1 MAVNGLT
8 KVMAKEWGRYN
19 VNVNS
24 VGFGFIDTRLIAPL
38 GSADSEIEMKGHK
51 IKIGVQQRLLDQMKG
66 MCPLGRLGS
75 VEEAAGPVLFF
86 CSPLSDYVSG
96 EIMICSG
103 GARS

>member
-1 MAVNGLT
+1 
-8 KVMAKEWGRYN
+8 
-19 VNVNS
+19 
-24 VGFGFIDTRLIAPL
+24 
-38 GSADSEIEMKGHK
+38 MKGQK
-51 IKIGVQQRLLDQMKG
+51 IKIGVQQGLLDQMKA

-75 VEEAAGPVLFF
+75 PEEAAGPVLFF